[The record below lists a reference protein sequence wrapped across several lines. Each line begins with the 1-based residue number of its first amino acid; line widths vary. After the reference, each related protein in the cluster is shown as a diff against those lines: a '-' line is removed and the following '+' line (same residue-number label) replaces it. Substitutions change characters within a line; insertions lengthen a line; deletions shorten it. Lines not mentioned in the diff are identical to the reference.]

1 LQKHLVYVSFLI
13 IKFSHFHFIFV
24 FKDLYMHQV
33 PMDALCIW
41 ISCLFNKELFEK
53 ELWFTWILKIC

>member
-13 IKFSHFHFIFV
+13 TKFSHFHFIFV

-41 ISCLFNKELFEK
+41 ISCLFL
-53 ELWFTWILKIC
+53 